1 MLFKSPFLMIKQ
13 RRFGSERAQ
22 HEALGEP
29 ESAGPQKFC
38 RGFFVCHEGAE
49 RIQGRAL
56 KAAKGFQNRWL
67 AESGRRAQG
76 GRACSRGGGEAV
88 LGPGED
94 APCRGRVNGGA

>member
-67 AESGRRAQG
+67 AESGRRAWG
-76 GRACSRGGGEAV
+76 DRACSRGGGEAV